1 MLHSALVLSIL
12 ALVIDDSLATNS
24 LAFRRHLSS
33 DARSNGKTLAHA
45 DRDRVAQLTR
55 RASGH
60 ERHYRKRYSTIPATS
75 LGVAYTASVGVGSP
89 PTQYSECT
97 DPLSEIPFA
106 QVCSLLIYGTPPL
119 ALFIDSGSANTWIG
133 HNKSYT
139 PTSTSYATTDKLSI
153 TYGDGTVNGPEYLDQ
168 ITLSPSLVVKNQ
180 SIGVDDRTGDFATHG
195 GITLDGILGIGP
207 VSQTAGTLTTR
218 PANYTVPTVTYVLNP
233 DYISETR
240 QPFSGKLTVRWW
252 PLFFLMV

>member
-24 LAFRRHLSS
+24 LAFRRHLNP

-45 DRDRVAQLTR
+45 DRDRVAELTR
-55 RASGH
+55 RASDH
-60 ERHYRKRYSTIPATS
+60 ERNYRKRYSTIPAAS

-89 PTQYSECT
+89 PTQYST
-97 DPLSEIPFA
+97 
-106 QVCSLLIYGTPPL
+106 CSPRYILRTTLIFGTPPT

-139 PTSTSYATTDKLSI
+139 PTSTSHATTDKLSI

-168 ITLSPSLVVKNQ
+168 ITLSSSLVVKNQ
-180 SIGVDDRTGDFATHG
+180 SIGVDDHTGDFATHG

-207 VSQTAGTLTTR
+207 VEQTAGTLTTR
-218 PANYTVPTVTYVLNP
+218 PANYTVPTVTYVLYPNI
-233 DYISETR
+233 YS
-240 QPFSGKLTVRWW
+240 QGS
-252 PLFFLMV
+252 